1 MDLSEVKT
9 RLGLNADATD
19 EQVAQLLDAAQAIL
33 QAATTASTKLGL
45 HVSATPAEIV
55 AMLENGESARVTT
68 LRSKLETMGQEM
80 QDLRET
86 VSREKAESWVKELG
100 ARKVVNSQVE
110 EVLLSLHMQN
120 PEQAEIMAGSL
131 ENVPNALLASFDA
144 AQQKTT
150 TRQPVTGLAAEIER
164 NMV

>member
-1 MDLSEVKT
+1 MNLSDVKT

-19 EQVAQLLDAAQAIL
+19 EQMVQALDTAKAVL
-33 QAATTASTKLGL
+33 QAATAASTKLGL
-45 HVSATPAEIV
+45 HAQATPAEIV
-55 AMLENGESARVTT
+55 AMLESGESTQVTT
-68 LRSKLETMGQEM
+68 LRGKLETMGQEM
-80 QDLRET
+80 QELRET

-100 ARKVVNSQVE
+100 ARKVVNSQAK

-131 ENVPNALLASFDA
+131 ENVPSGLLASFEP
-144 AQQKTT
+144 AQRKTT
-150 TRQPVTGLAAEIER
+150 APAATGLAAEIER

>member
-19 EQVAQLLDAAQAIL
+19 EQVAQSLDGAKAIL
-33 QAATTASTKLGL
+33 QAATAASTKLGL
-45 HVSATPAEIV
+45 HAAATPAEII

-68 LRSKLETMGQEM
+68 LRGKLETMGQEM

-86 VSREKAESWVKELG
+86 VARERSELWIKDLQK
-100 ARKVVNSQVE
+100 RKIVNEKVNP
-110 EVLLSLHMQN
+110 VLLSLHMQN

-131 ENVPNALLASFDA
+131 ENVPCDLLARMPLN
-144 AQQKTT
+144 AQATA
-150 TRQPVTGLAAEIER
+150 RQPATGLAAEIER